1 MSSSAVSNISG
12 EELKE
17 ESGGEGAQLTPRHR
31 SRDSEL
37 DTISKRKG
45 TKKRSII
52 QPLSELSES
61 AANVPRKKKY
71 SMAKSRQEAD
81 PEKENP
87 KRSIAVTEAKK
98 AMSVKKKTTT
108 AAGSHPSKSYLSTLI
123 LLMY

>member
-17 ESGGEGAQLTPRHR
+17 ESGGEGAQLIPRHR

-37 DTISKRKG
+37 DMISKRKG
-45 TKKRSII
+45 TKKRSIS

-71 SMAKSRQEAD
+71 SIAKSRQEAD

-87 KRSIAVTEAKK
+87 KRSMAVAEAKK

-108 AAGSHPSKSYLSTLI
+108 AAGSHASKSYLSTLI